1 MAVLSLEEV
10 GKSFAGVEAVC
21 GVSFSVEEGEI
32 FGVLGPNGAGKTTAI
47 RMILDIL
54 RPDSG
59 EIEVLGGPMDEAK
72 KDRIGYLPEERGLYS
87 NLKLLD
93 CLVYLATLKG
103 VPRKEARKRATDYL
117 KRVGLSEVVG
127 KKIKEL
133 SRGMHQKAQF
143 GAAMVHDPEL
153 LIIDE
158 PFAGL
163 DPVNTRLLKELLLEM
178 RREGKTILMSEHQM
192 QLVEELCDRLVMFS
206 GGELVLSGTP
216 QEIKEKF
223 APNAVLVE
231 GEGDFGDLPGVEE
244 VSAHNSATRLD
255 LSGGTTPQEVLQNL
269 AYRPGVSVTRFER
282 ALPSLD
288 EVFVRVAG
296 RNE

>member
-1 MAVLSLEEV
+1 VTVLSLERV
-10 GKSFAGVEAVC
+10 GKSFSGVEAVR
-21 GVSFSVEEGEI
+21 GVSFTVEEGEL

-59 EIEVLGGPMDEAK
+59 EIAVLGGPMDEAK
-72 KDRIGYLPEERGLYS
+72 KDRIGYLPEERGLYG
-87 NLKLLD
+87 NLKVLD

-103 VPRKEARKRATDYL
+103 LSKKEARKRASEYL
-117 KRVGLSEVVG
+117 ERVGLSEAADR
-127 KKIKEL
+127 KIKEL

-206 GGELVLSGTP
+206 GGEIVLSGTP
-216 QEIKEKF
+216 QEVKERF

-231 GEGDFGDLPGVEE
+231 GEGDFEDVPGVEE
-244 VSAHNSATRLD
+244 ISSHNSSTRLE
-255 LSGGTTPQEVLQNL
+255 LSNETTPQEILRNL
-269 AYRPGVSVTRFER
+269 ASRPGVSITRFER